1 VTQRQAVIALG
12 SNLGDRRATLVS
24 ALTALDAHPQ
34 ISVSSVSSAYE
45 SAALKPTG
53 VDPTAPEYLNAVAL
67 VDTTMT
73 APELLSTLM
82 SIERDHGRERH
93 ERWGDRTLDL
103 DIIDFG
109 GEVIDTDE
117 LELPHPRAIYRA
129 FVMAPWAE
137 VNPQAQ
143 LAGLSV
149 LEIASRI
156 SDDIR
161 PVGALR

>member
-1 VTQRQAVIALG
+1 MTAAVIALG

-24 ALTALDAHPQ
+24 ALDALDAHPH
-34 ISVSSVSSAYE
+34 ITLTRVSSAYE
-45 SAALKPTG
+45 SAAVKPAG

-67 VDTTMT
+67 VESELS
-73 APELLSTLM
+73 AAQLLSALM
-82 SIERDHGRERH
+82 QIERDHGRERA

-109 GEVIDTDE
+109 GEVIETDE
-117 LELPHPRAIYRA
+117 LELPHPRAIQRA

-137 VNPQAQ
+137 VDPQAQ
-143 LAGLSV
+143 ASGLSV
-149 LEIASRI
+149 LELASRL